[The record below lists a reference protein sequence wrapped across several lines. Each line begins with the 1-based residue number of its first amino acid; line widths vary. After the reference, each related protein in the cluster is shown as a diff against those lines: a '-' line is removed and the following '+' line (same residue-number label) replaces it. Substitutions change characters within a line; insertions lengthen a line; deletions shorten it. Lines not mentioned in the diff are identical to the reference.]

1 MIMINKSVHYQTM
14 RFSVFAALAAASFFP
29 IAANGQPVDSGFGQ
43 NSISRGDAFAIR
55 SCQKEM
61 GGAFT
66 DVCYNQ
72 VTSSLYWLG
81 PLPTPVSRD
90 KERVV
95 QVNCDRRVSYKAGS
109 TRAEVASEYCPK
121 VGSLPNILSVAGN

>member
-1 MIMINKSVHYQTM
+1 M
-14 RFSVFAALAAASFFP
+14 RFIVLTALTAASIMP
-29 IAANGQPVDSGFGQ
+29 LAANGQSVDSGFGQ

-61 GGAFT
+61 GGGFT

-72 VTSSLYWLG
+72 VTSSLFWLG
-81 PLPTPVSRD
+81 PLPTPVSRN

-109 TRAEVASEYCPK
+109 TRAEVASKYCPK
-121 VGSLPNILSVAGN
+121 VGTLPNILSIAGN